1 MESFKNIK
9 AIIFDLG
16 GVLLDLDRDRCIRNF
31 HSLGVNG
38 IEKFL
43 NDYLP
48 AGFLLQLEKG
58 KISPEEFRNEIRKF
72 TPQKLTDEQ
81 IDEAFCSFLVDIP
94 SGRLQLLL
102 DLRKRFKLYLLS
114 NTNAIHMDYCKKN
127 FFQWKGHQL
136 EDFFDK
142 CFFSYELGLTKPDP
156 EIFKVVLQEAKL
168 QPHECLFLDDGIINI
183 EEASKLG
190 IQTHLVKEGEDLN
203 FLLQP
208 STFIFEP
215 LTVETK
221 H

>member
-1 MESFKNIK
+1 MKAFKNIK

-16 GVLLDLDRDRCIRNF
+16 GVVLDLDRGRCIENF

-38 IEKFL
+38 IESFL

-72 TPQKLTDEQ
+72 TPKNLTDKQ

-94 SGRLQLLL
+94 VERLQLLL
-102 DLRKRFKLYLLS
+102 ELRKRFKLYLLS
-114 NTNAIHMDYCKKN
+114 NTNVIHMDFCKKN
-127 FFQWKGHQL
+127 FFQWNGYQL
-136 EDFFDK
+136 KDFFDK
-142 CFFSYELGLTKPDP
+142 CYFSYEMGLAKPDP
-156 EIFKVVLQEAKL
+156 RIFTTLLEDAKL
-168 QPHECLFLDDGIINI
+168 QPQECLFLDDGIKNI

-203 FLLQP
+203 FLLHP
-208 STFIFEP
+208 TTFIFEQS
-215 LTVETK
+215 
-221 H
+221 